1 VPFPIV
7 LRAKSIVN
15 WRKLRTFLITVA
27 ILCLI
32 PATRYYQIDVPLL
45 HFLQGSRHVDPLS
58 LHLAGEFV
66 ENNLGTELE
75 PDGSVT
81 VRMIAQQY
89 LFIPHC
95 ILVPAGVPVHLRI
108 TSADAVHALTFNGTD
123 YAVKVLPGTISEA
136 TLQFPNAGEFK
147 MPCREFC
154 GAGHYAMRS
163 AIQVVPRDRFPA
175 LRPGERGSC
184 ALQ

>member
-1 VPFPIV
+1 LLTV
-7 LRAKSIVN
+7 LA
-15 WRKLRTFLITVA
+15 
-27 ILCLI
+27 LCLI
-32 PATRYYQIDVPLL
+32 PATRYYQIDLPVLR
-45 HFLQGSRHVDPLS
+45 FLKGSRHVDASS
-58 LHLAGEFV
+58 LHLSGEFV
-66 ENNLGTELE
+66 ENNLGTEQD

-108 TSADAVHALTFNGTD
+108 TSADAVHSLIFDSTN

-136 TLQFPNAGEFK
+136 QLQFPRAGEYETI
-147 MPCREFC
+147 CREFC

-163 AIQVVPRDRFPA
+163 ELKVVPRDQFPV
-175 LRPGERGSC
+175 LQREERGSC
-184 ALQ
+184 AAQ

>member
-1 VPFPIV
+1 M
-7 LRAKSIVN
+7 N
-15 WRKLRTFLITVA
+15 WRKLRTFLLTVLV
-27 ILCLI
+27 LCLI
-32 PATRYYQIDVPLL
+32 PATRYYQIDVPLVR
-45 HFLQGSRHVDPLS
+45 FLQGSRHVDPLL
-58 LHLAGEFV
+58 LHLSGEFV
-66 ENNLGTELE
+66 ENNLGTEQE

-108 TSADAVHALTFNGTD
+108 TSADAVHSLTFNGTD

-136 TLQFPNAGEFK
+136 QLQFPRPGEYPT
-147 MPCREFC
+147 PCREFC

-163 AIQVVPRDRFPA
+163 ELKVVPRDQFPT
-175 LRPGERGSC
+175 LRPEERGNC
-184 ALQ
+184 AAR

>member
-1 VPFPIV
+1 M
-7 LRAKSIVN
+7 N
-15 WRKLRTFLITVA
+15 WRKLRVFLVTALV
-27 ILCLI
+27 LCLI
-32 PATRYYQIDVPLL
+32 PLTRYYQIDQPLIR
-45 HFLQGSRHVDPLS
+45 FLRGSRHVDPLS
-58 LHLAGEFV
+58 LHLSGEFV
-66 ENNLGTELE
+66 ENNLGTEQE

-108 TSADAVHALTFNGTD
+108 TSADAVHSLTFNGTD

-136 TLQFPNAGEFK
+136 QLQFPRPGDYK
-147 MPCREFC
+147 TTCREFC

-163 AIQVVPRDRFPA
+163 ELKVVPRDQFPA
-175 LRPGERGSC
+175 LQAGERGNC
-184 ALQ
+184 AAQ

>member
-1 VPFPIV
+1 
-7 LRAKSIVN
+7 VN
-15 WRKLRTFLITVA
+15 WRKLRTFLLTVLV
-27 ILCLI
+27 LCLI

-45 HFLQGSRHVDPLS
+45 RFLKGSRQVDPLS
-58 LHLAGEFV
+58 LHLSGEFV

-108 TSADAVHALTFNGTD
+108 TSADAVHALTFSGVDST
-123 YAVKVLPGTISEA
+123 VKVLPGTISEA
-136 TLQFPNAGEFK
+136 QLQFPRPGEYK
-147 MPCREFC
+147 TVCREFC

-163 AIQVVPRDRFPA
+163 ELKVVPREQFPV
-175 LRPGERGSC
+175 LRPEERGNC
-184 ALQ
+184 AAQ